1 MFVSVINYY
10 FDVYKQ
16 VELIDSEITK
26 FNEEDR
32 TITIVLK
39 RKINKLNDKFICH
52 ADGRNNKYEVNGE
65 DNKCSLTV
73 KINDTYKLYLTNL
86 KGISSNTINLNDTTS
101 GILAFRFISDQI
113 YLTIDDEE
121 DIVYYDVVLDKKIDY
136 NFKSE
141 NSKIVDVKNN
151 RLRAFG
157 KGKTYIYSDKIKDK
171 MEVVVTDLLT
181 KPYATKE
188 RKTILPCNAF
198 SEEEANILDKMLEFK
213 IEKAGYQT
221 RAGAVAAA
229 RFLTLEFPYRIPYFY
244 ENGRV
249 PISATNKSNI
259 NTHVADGEGRYY
271 KKGLYLSNSK
281 KEGISAS
288 WRGPSIWGCN
298 LVNLEDNRPYGYVP
312 GRLMPNGLDCSGFIT
327 WTLKNSGFE
336 PGDVGAGED
345 PLRDGQCTDLGE
357 FVTLVDN
364 IDKIKAGDLLNWWGH
379 IAMLIGV
386 DNETYYVAESLSYIG
401 GVRAMIYSK
410 SELLNTFKYTVLMD
424 KYYKED
430 GNYTKYWV

>member
-1 MFVSVINYY
+1 MKNKLWRYVLVLIFLLMFVSVINYY

-26 FNEEDR
+26 FIEVDR

-39 RKINKLNDKFICH
+39 RNINQLNDKFFCH

-86 KGISSNTINLNDTTS
+86 KGISSNTINLNDTIS

-151 RLRAFG
+151 RLRAVG

-259 NTHVADGEGRYY
+259 NTHIADGEGRYY

-386 DNETYYVAESLSYIG
+386 DNDTYYVAESLSYIG
-401 GVRAMIYSK
+401 GVRAMI
-410 SELLNTFKYTVLMD
+410 
-424 KYYKED
+424 
-430 GNYTKYWV
+430 